1 MRIRFS
7 FNHQLHEHLVSEIS
21 SEQSWS
27 LQMEADENWNN
38 KNGATRDIVMAD
50 IKYTNIVVKSTMR
63 ASVFL

>member
-1 MRIRFS
+1 
-7 FNHQLHEHLVSEIS
+7 
-21 SEQSWS
+21 
-27 LQMEADENWNN
+27 MEADENWNN